1 MRVNVWYGDDKQ
13 AAKFVV
19 THTALGHH
27 DTRIRKIYTSRGY
40 FFRNPDAIQ
49 RMLYLDRPDI
59 VITTGDPEVPI
70 LAVEFCAEAPTGHDI
85 TQRMARVAAAAE
97 FQIPLA
103 YMFPERKWITRRGG
117 GRWDEYNPL
126 PLYAM
131 LQIGRFHQCPV
142 PALFWEA
149 SDEAISQ
156 GRLCC
161 DAAFPGVALPEPQR
175 EDTQALFRFIDLA
188 LAYAQ
193 ERRHFS
199 EMAFDPSV
207 MARERWMWERFSARA
222 GTLESM
228 SPLSAAKEVS
238 TRTLA
243 TALSRKG
250 LPVALAAHIRAR
262 PRTLICSTK
271 VTTFR
276 SDPYAGNLV
285 AMDYAKCRVGPT
297 VRHRHVNLAIE
308 FSELPFA
315 LARDK
320 FRNFHARKC
329 PFRAGYDKA
338 DPYLTLHLRDG
349 CRYTK
354 QKELR
359 IFCFY
364 ADLVIFQDAVLH
376 T

>member
-1 MRVNVWYGDDKQ
+1 MRINLWYGDDRQ
-13 AAKFVV
+13 AARFVLL
-19 THTALGHH
+19 HTALADH
-27 DTRIRKIYTSRGY
+27 DIRVKKIYTSAQD
-40 FFRNPDAIQ
+40 FVRNPDAIQ

-70 LAVEFCAEAPTGHDI
+70 LALELCAEAPTGHNI

-97 FQIPLA
+97 FQIPFA
-103 YMFPERKWITRRGG
+103 YVFPERKWISRRGG
-117 GRWDEYNPL
+117 ERWDEYNPL

-131 LQIGRFHQCPV
+131 LQIARFHQCPV
-142 PALFWEA
+142 LAFFWQA
-149 SDEAISQ
+149 SDTSTSQ

-161 DAAFPGVALPEPQR
+161 DEAFPGVALPDPRQDE
-175 EDTQALFRFIDLA
+175 TQALFRFIDLA
-188 LAYAQ
+188 LRYAQ
-193 ERRHFS
+193 ERRPFS

-207 MARERWMWERFSARA
+207 MARERFMWERFSGRPGA
-222 GTLESM
+222 LESM
-228 SPLSAAKEVS
+228 SPLSAAKEWS
-238 TRTLA
+238 TRALA

-250 LPVALAAHIRAR
+250 LSISLPAHIRAR
-262 PRTLICSTK
+262 PRTLVYSPK

-285 AMDYAKCRVGPT
+285 AMDYVRCRVGPT
-297 VRHRHVNLAIE
+297 IRHRHVNLAIE
-308 FSELPFA
+308 FSEVPFA

-320 FRNFHARKC
+320 FRSFHARKC
-329 PFRAGYDKA
+329 PFRAGYGEA

-359 IFCFY
+359 VFCFY
-364 ADLVIFQDAVLH
+364 ADLVIFKDAVLH

>member
-1 MRVNVWYGDDKQ
+1 MRVNVWYGDDRQ
-13 AAKFVV
+13 AAKFLVAY
-19 THTALGHH
+19 TALTQHEV
-27 DTRIRKIYTSRGY
+27 RMRKIYAGRED
-40 FFRNPDAIQ
+40 FVRNPDAIQ
-49 RMLYLDRPDI
+49 RMLYLDRPDV
-59 VITTGDPEVPI
+59 VITTGEPETPI
-70 LAVEFCAEAPTGHDI
+70 LAVEFCAEAPTGHNL

-97 FQIPLA
+97 FQIPFA
-103 YMFPERKWITRRGG
+103 YVFPERKWVMRRGG

-142 PALFWEA
+142 LAFFWEA
-149 SDEAISQ
+149 SEDIVGS

-161 DAAFPGVALPEPQR
+161 DRAFPSLPDSER
-175 EDTQALFRFIDLA
+175 DEMRAFSRLVDLS

-193 ERRHFS
+193 EHRPFS
-199 EMAFDPSV
+199 GMAFDPFV
-207 MARERWMWERFSARA
+207 MERERWMWERFHARP
-222 GTLESM
+222 GTLESQ
-228 SPLSAAKEVS
+228 SPLTSTRLVS
-238 TRTLA
+238 TAGLA
-243 TALSRKG
+243 RKLRGRG
-250 LPVALAAHIRAR
+250 LPINLPPHVMRRSKTLLYS
-262 PRTLICSTK
+262 PR

-285 AMDYAKCRVGPT
+285 AMDYVKCRVGPT
-297 VRHRHVNLAIE
+297 VRHRHLNLAIE
-308 FSELPFA
+308 FAELPFE
-315 LARDK
+315 LAREK
-320 FRNFHARKC
+320 FQRFHKQAC
-329 PFRAGYDKA
+329 PFRSSYDQA

-364 ADLVIFQDAVLH
+364 ADLVIFSDAVLH